1 MLSYNSL
8 LQVVALFFNVIIKG
22 YSFLVCCIES
32 ITHNNFFET
41 EYKYGADPSITSAGM
56 GYVSKEEIDVLF
68 KQLAIYWTE
77 ICWVGRQTERF
88 WGPAGRWIRVGWL
101 AKGSLSALVA
111 ADV

>member
-1 MLSYNSL
+1 MN
-8 LQVVALFFNVIIKG
+8 AIW
-22 YSFLVCCIES
+22 LVGCIES

-41 EYKYGADPSITSAGM
+41 GYKYGADPSITSAGM

-77 ICWVGRQTERF
+77 ICWAGRQTERF
-88 WGPAGRWIRVGWL
+88 WGTVGRWIRVGWL
-101 AKGSLSALVA
+101 AKGSLSVLVA